1 MATNQPKLKKKIEAS
16 IITLGNGQ
24 VGKTSLIV
32 RFTDNAFT
40 FNYLTT
46 SGIDSTFKSVKIS
59 NDETV
64 KVKITDTAGQER
76 YSSISYNYIKHSEG
90 IVFVY
95 DITDKKSFEEVGNWI
110 TNVEEAGNATRPTI
124 LIGNKSDLEEKRK
137 VSTEDGKE
145 FADQKGMHF
154 YETSCQTGENVE
166 NAFMDL
172 VRQIYETKKSKIQNE
187 NDENIKINKKHL
199 KKNKKKKI
207 C

>member
-1 MATNQPKLKKKIEAS
+1 MSKNTPKSKKNLEVS
-16 IITLGNGQ
+16 IITLGNGR

-32 RFTDNAFT
+32 RFTSNAFT
-40 FNYLTT
+40 LNYLSS

-59 NDETV
+59 DGETV
-64 KVKITDTAGQER
+64 RVQITDTAGQER
-76 YSSISYNYIKHSEG
+76 YSSLSYNYIKHAEG

-95 DITDKKSFEEVGNWI
+95 DISDKKSFKEVSNWI
-110 TNVEEAGNATRPTI
+110 ANVEEAGNATRPTI

-199 KKNKKKKI
+199 KKNKKKKS